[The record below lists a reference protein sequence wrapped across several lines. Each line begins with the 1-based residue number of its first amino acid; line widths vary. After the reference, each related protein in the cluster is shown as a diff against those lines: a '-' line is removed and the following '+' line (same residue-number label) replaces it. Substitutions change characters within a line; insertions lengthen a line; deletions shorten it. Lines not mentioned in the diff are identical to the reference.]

1 MKIELCEHP
10 REFIVLV
17 HQMVK
22 RLERVKRLVDLKGVD
37 TVILSNVTVQY
48 NAEIQVSES
57 VSDWL
62 TRK

>member
-17 HQMVK
+17 DQMVK